1 MIVGTAGH
9 IDHGK
14 TTLVRAL
21 TGVDTDRL
29 KEEKARGISIELGYA
44 YIPLPQTTGE
54 DAREVLGFID
64 VPGHEKFVHT
74 MAAGVAGIAHA
85 LLVVAAD
92 DGVMPQT
99 REHLAIALL
108 LGVREGSIALTKTDR
123 VDAARIATV
132 RAELQALLAGTP
144 LAGAALFETTA
155 TRDGDPGVAAL
166 RAHLFE
172 RARAHAARPDDGLFR
187 LAVDRVFTLAGQG
200 TVVTGTVFGG
210 TARIGDSLRHSASGQ
225 LARVRSIHA
234 QNRASASGHAGQRV
248 ALALAGIEKD
258 AIQRGDWIADA
269 PALRATR
276 RMDVRLQLLP
286 GAEIRA
292 WTPVHV
298 HLGAAH
304 HLAHAVP
311 LEGDLVRHGDSQ
323 RNTDTADQ
331 PSDAP
336 AAKGTRVQLVFDA
349 DVYATAGDRYILRN
363 AQASRTL
370 GGGQVLDPYAPE
382 RKRRSPARLA
392 WLDALQAALHDGGL
406 APLLDHAPHGLTR
419 NHLALLL
426 GRPPESL
433 AWPADVLALPL
444 AEGDALLVATAHW
457 QGLRAQVL
465 DALTRL
471 HTQSPDEPG
480 VNAARLRRMALPNL
494 NAATQAQGDA
504 LWQGLL
510 AALLAEGALAQSG
523 AWLHLPT
530 HRVELSAAEQ
540 TLAERLLPA
549 LRGASPVEGYDP
561 PWVRDLARDFQVGE
575 EVVRQLLRKLARQ
588 GALHQVVK
596 DLFYS
601 AERMD
606 ELAALIARLA
616 VEAASGPAQES
627 VDAVAVPATQGAVE
641 AARFRDATGLG
652 RKRAIQVLEYFDR
665 VGYTRRVRDAHLLRP
680 GVSWQGVA

>member
-44 YIPLPQTTGE
+44 YTPLPQAAT
-54 DAREVLGFID
+54 DDPSQVLGFID

-74 MAAGVAGIAHA
+74 MAAGVAGIDHA

-123 VDAARIATV
+123 AGPERAAAV

-144 LAGAALFETTA
+144 LADAALFETTA
-155 TRDGDPGVAAL
+155 TRDDDPGVAAL
-166 RAHLFE
+166 RAHLQ
-172 RARAHAARPDDGLFR
+172 ARAQTHVARPDDGLFR
-187 LAVDRVFTLAGQG
+187 LAIDRVFTLAGQG

-210 TARIGDSLRHSASGQ
+210 TAHVGDALRHSASGQ
-225 LARVRSIHA
+225 TVRVRSIHA
-234 QNRASASGHAGQRV
+234 QNRASAAGHAGQRV
-248 ALALAGIEKD
+248 ALNLVGIEKD
-258 AIQRGDWIADA
+258 TIRRGDWMADA
-269 PALRATR
+269 RALQATR
-276 RMDVRLQLLP
+276 RVDVELQLLP
-286 GAEIRA
+286 ETELQQ
-292 WTPVHV
+292 WTAVHV

-311 LEGDLVRHGDSQ
+311 LES
-323 RNTDTADQ
+323 DTL
-331 PSDAP
+331 SP
-336 AAKGTRVQLVFDA
+336 AGTASPARVQLVFDT
-349 DVYATAGDRYILRN
+349 DVFVTAGDRFILRN
-363 AQASRTL
+363 AQATRTL
-370 GGGQVLDPYAPE
+370 GGGRVLDPYAPE
-382 RKRRSPARLA
+382 RKRRSAARLA
-392 WLDALQAALHDGGL
+392 WLDALRTALDEARLG
-406 APLLDHAPHGLTR
+406 PLLDHAPQGLTR
-419 NHLALLL
+419 SRLALLL
-426 GRPPESL
+426 GRP
-433 AWPADVLALPL
+433 AQTLALPADALTLPL
-444 AEGDALLVATAHW
+444 ADDDALLIAPALWH
-457 QGLRAQVL
+457 GLRAQLL
-465 DALTRL
+465 DTLTRF
-471 HTQSPDEPG
+471 HQQSPDEPG

-494 NAATQAQGDA
+494 SAAAQAQGDA
-504 LWQGLL
+504 LWQGMLS
-510 AALLAEGALAQSG
+510 ALLADGALAQSG

-530 HRVELSAAEQ
+530 HRVVLSAAEQ
-540 TLAERLLPA
+540 TLADRLLPA
-549 LRGASPVEGYDP
+549 LRGMTPAEGYDP
-561 PWVRDLARDFQVGE
+561 PWVRDLARDFHAGE

-588 GALHQVVK
+588 GLLHQVVK

-606 ELAALIARLA
+606 ELATLIARLA
-616 VEAASGPAQES
+616 I
-627 VDAVAVPATQGAVE
+627 DAGQMEPHGGTNPVPATRGAVE
-641 AARFRDATGLG
+641 AAHFRDATGLG

-680 GVSWQGVA
+680 GVSWQGVS